1 MQLLDRWKGERKSK
15 DQTKTLRERD
25 RQVDRQT
32 ETGDNR
38 RENERERQKLDRK
51 MNRWEKQK
59 NTAQRYNER
68 GQSDG
73 TERQAE
79 DTVTFREIR
88 NGKKKKEKKE

>member
-1 MQLLDRWKGERKSK
+1 
-15 DQTKTLRERD
+15 
-25 RQVDRQT
+25 
-32 ETGDNR
+32 
-38 RENERERQKLDRK
+38 

-59 NTAQRYNER
+59 NTAQRYKER

-73 TERQAE
+73 TESQAE